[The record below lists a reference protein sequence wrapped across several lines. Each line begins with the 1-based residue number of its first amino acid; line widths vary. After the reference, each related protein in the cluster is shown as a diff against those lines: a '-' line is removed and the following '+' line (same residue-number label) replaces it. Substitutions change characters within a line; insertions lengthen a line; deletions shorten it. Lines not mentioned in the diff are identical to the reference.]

1 MYRNKISNAECV
13 HATGKWKTK
22 WKICK
27 SILDWIKLLTATLK
41 QKPFQ
46 FEISVQS
53 VPSSWNGINESIL
66 SSSLQANTQVTSLHL
81 LIVGHK
87 ANKLVCEC
95 RGNSTVPHQ
104 TGHMPLGLAA
114 TAAIDLELYNYPTV
128 FCSPCPCLSLFY
140 QPQCESAFTLEK
152 HVWLSHHKAK
162 YGSLDAF

>member
-1 MYRNKISNAECV
+1 MYTLQASEKQRQK
-13 HATGKWKTK
+13 
-22 WKICK
+22 CK

-66 SSSLQANTQVTSLHL
+66 SSSSQANTQVTSLHL

-104 TGHMPLGLAA
+104 TVHMLLGLAA
-114 TAAIDLELYNYPTV
+114 TVTIDLELYNYQTV
-128 FCSPCPCLSLFY
+128 FCSPCPCLSVLPTTVRICVYFGETCTA
-140 QPQCESAFTLEK
+140 Q
-152 HVWLSHHKAK
+152 
-162 YGSLDAF
+162 SL